1 MSRKNKDFSEIETSF
16 SGGMH
21 GMLEGTVQ
29 PQIETSV
36 RNPADRIQAPS
47 KDKPKW
53 ESFTKVNALI
63 GSEQK
68 DFLDSLTK
76 KVMRSR
82 KGGEERITSNSI
94 LRCLVCVLEDR
105 VEKLDLSGVSSEEDL
120 RERLSKL

>member
-1 MSRKNKDFSEIETSF
+1 MSRKNKDFSEIEASF
-16 SGGMH
+16 SGGMN

-29 PQIETSV
+29 PKPETFV
-36 RNPADRIQAPS
+36 RKSADRIQAPS
-47 KDKPKW
+47 KGEPKW
-53 ESFTKVNALI
+53 ESFTKVNALL
-63 GSEQK
+63 GAEQK

-94 LRCLVCVLEDR
+94 LRCLVDVLEDR
-105 VEKLDLSGVSSEEDL
+105 VEKLDLSEVSSEEDL